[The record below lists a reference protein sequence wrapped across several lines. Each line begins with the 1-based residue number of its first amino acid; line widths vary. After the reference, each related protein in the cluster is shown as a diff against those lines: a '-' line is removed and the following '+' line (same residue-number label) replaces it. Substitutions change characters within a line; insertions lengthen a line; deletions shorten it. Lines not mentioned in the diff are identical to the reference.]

1 MATKTGQEQVE
12 YWEGGVEILMD
23 LVGRKPDRGQ
33 RQETWEQAR
42 ERVGRLP
49 EPERSQQLAWLD
61 RLQSE

>member
-1 MATKTGQEQVE
+1 ME
-12 YWEGGVEILMD
+12 YQDCGVEILAD
-23 LVGRKPDRGQ
+23 LVGRKPDRGH

-42 ERVGRLP
+42 ERVSRLP

>member
-1 MATKTGQEQVE
+1 MATEPGENQVE
-12 YWEGGVEILMD
+12 YQECGVEILAD
-23 LVGRKPDRGQ
+23 LPKGKPDRGHW
-33 RQETWEQAR
+33 QETWEQAR